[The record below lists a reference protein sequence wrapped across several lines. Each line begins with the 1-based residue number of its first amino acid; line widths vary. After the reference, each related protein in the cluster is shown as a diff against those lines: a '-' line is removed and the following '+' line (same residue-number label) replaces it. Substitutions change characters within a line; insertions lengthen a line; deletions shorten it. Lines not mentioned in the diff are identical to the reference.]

1 MRSALL
7 IFIWLLF
14 LSVAFVAAA
23 WTTTYQLAPEG
34 RGRQVFRWLL
44 LWSSKGLVV
53 PLTLWTVMNLGVSWS
68 LQPFMPQVQA
78 AQNSGGNWIPAFLR
92 VLAAGLFIVS
102 SYWTAL
108 TLGWTLVQAG
118 RGLEA
123 EPRSEF
129 KALCWTCFIGMLA
142 PAVIIVLLGGLRAG
156 GLAATAI
163 LLPIAG
169 YTPPILRRKKLPP
182 MYARAIA
189 KMKFGKYSE
198 AEREIIRELEKY
210 EDDFEGW
217 LMMADLYANHFNS
230 LAAAEQTILEI
241 CAQPQV
247 TPSQISIALHRLADW
262 YLKTG
267 GDPKAARRALQ
278 MICDRLKG
286 THLAHMAQLR
296 IQQLPDTAEELREQS
311 KAQPIPLPALGD
323 SLDESPGPAESAL
336 ARDKAVEMA
345 NACVEKLKRDPNH
358 VPAREKLARL
368 FAERL
373 NQPDLGLEQM
383 TLLLNMPNQ
392 PEAKRAEWLSL
403 TAAWHLKYRQDLG
416 AGRKVLERLLH
427 EFPESPQAFAARGR
441 IKLLDAQSRT

>member
-1 MRSALL
+1 MGSALL

-23 WTTTYQLAPEG
+23 WTTTDQLAPEG
-34 RGRQVFRWLL
+34 RGRRVFRWLL
-44 LWSSKGLVV
+44 LWYSKGLVV

-108 TLGWTLVQAG
+108 TMGWTLVQAG

-129 KALCWTCFIGMLA
+129 KALCWTCFIVMLA

-156 GLAATAI
+156 GLAAIAI

-169 YTPPILRRKKLPP
+169 YAPAILRRKRLPP
-182 MYARAIA
+182 M
-189 KMKFGKYSE
+189 
-198 AEREIIRELEKY
+198 IR
-210 EDDFEGW
+210 
-217 LMMADLYANHFNS
+217 
-230 LAAAEQTILEI
+230 
-241 CAQPQV
+241 
-247 TPSQISIALHRLADW
+247 
-262 YLKTG
+262 
-267 GDPKAARRALQ
+267 
-278 MICDRLKG
+278 DRFKG

-296 IQQLPDTAEELREQS
+296 IQQLPDTAEELRQQR
-311 KAQPIPLPALGD
+311 KDHPIPLPALGD
-323 SLDESPGPAESAL
+323 TLDEGPGSAESAL
-336 ARDKAVEMA
+336 ARDEAVEMA

-358 VPAREKLARL
+358 VPSREKLARL

-373 NQPDLGLEQM
+373 NQPDLGLEQI
-383 TLLLNMPNQ
+383 TLLLNMPDQ

-403 TAAWHLKYRQDLG
+403 TAAWHLKYRQDFG
-416 AGRKVLERLLH
+416 AGRKILERLLH

-441 IKLLDAQSRT
+441 I